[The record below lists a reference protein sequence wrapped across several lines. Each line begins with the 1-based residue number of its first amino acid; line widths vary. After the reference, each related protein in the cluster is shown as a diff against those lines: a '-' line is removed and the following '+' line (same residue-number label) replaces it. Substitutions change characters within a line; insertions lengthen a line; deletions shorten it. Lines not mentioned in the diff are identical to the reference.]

1 MKQFLEVESAHYPEL
16 EVLIASE
23 GQSRVDLMNQG
34 KKVDTIHIYRWNIQQ
49 VRILLEQL
57 GLKRDESV
65 TWDKKKAEAKLKE
78 AFTNPRKAAAKEDL

>member
-1 MKQFLEVESAHYPEL
+1 MDGYPDMKQFLEVESAHYPEL

-49 VRILLEQL
+49 VRVLLE
-57 GLKRDESV
+57 
-65 TWDKKKAEAKLKE
+65 
-78 AFTNPRKAAAKEDL
+78 